1 LFLPACFEDE
11 PHALSAK
18 TPAVKIPNN
27 PINLQME
34 ILDILINYGA
44 NPLQVNEANMTPI
57 DNYLILHPA
66 LSSTAFSKVIDTQ
79 KYEKVKNSMM

>member
-1 LFLPACFEDE
+1 
-11 PHALSAK
+11 
-18 TPAVKIPNN
+18 
-27 PINLQME
+27 ME

-44 NPLQVNEANMTPI
+44 NPLQVNEATMTPI